1 MCEIHATKNK
11 LLERKL
17 TTYETTLS
25 ISARLQQLSCN
36 IMQML
41 GSVSFKLSL
50 LLRVW
55 DVYVCWKRSDIHGN
69 WMFMFSLNYI
79 KLKTWPRNFLIYL
92 ITFKTFWWYVLSL
105 FKNKNNCDY
114 FYMVIII
121 NIITFLSVVK
131 VCAY

>member
-1 MCEIHATKNK
+1 LHHVTHNTLWSDPRLVLHYTAVLINNHYVWTCEIHATKNK

-55 DVYVCWKRSDIHGN
+55 DVYVCWKRS
-69 WMFMFSLNYI
+69 
-79 KLKTWPRNFLIYL
+79 
-92 ITFKTFWWYVLSL
+92 
-105 FKNKNNCDY
+105 
-114 FYMVIII
+114 
-121 NIITFLSVVK
+121 
-131 VCAY
+131 